1 MRSSDTGVVWLAVA
15 ASVLAGCGGGGGG
28 SGNTPPVNAAPTIQ
42 NQTYSGTEDVT
53 LAGQIVAS
61 DPGDTLSF
69 SIVTNPAHGT
79 LGGSLASGQFSYA
92 PAANFNGEDAFRVRV
107 ADSRNQTAIA
117 TIRLVLA
124 PVNDPPSAANDVIKV
139 ETTGAV
145 AVLTNDSDVD
155 GDALTVAIRGT
166 PLVGTATVNG
176 DGTVAIALPPGFK
189 GFTKFDYRIT
199 DAAGITADA
208 TTQVF
213 VGIEPFSVFYY
224 GVPPGGGD
232 TGIYLDDL
240 FTSRPVHPPV
250 MAATFESLAVSADG
264 SALVYVLRLSNE
276 FQVWYV
282 DIGNLG
288 VQRPAATL
296 SSAQTVDTVAISHD
310 GRYAATVLRT
320 AASPADIREVQLFD
334 ADNAAPPSRVSLD
347 PAIHLASYEPKF
359 NAAGTALYYIANVA
373 FPGESAVYKVTLS
386 TRAVA
391 RATPILPAAVG
402 ASYVAFWVSPDESRI
417 LHFRSLDATAR
428 QLSVTPGGQPDV
440 QALLHEPSFAEPFY
454 PSIAPD
460 FDTVAVPQLHGPDA
474 DRLKLAHMS
483 SPGTTVA
490 AGPEEFVRNIEPTT
504 VPENVRW
511 RHDSG
516 AFLTCS
522 WAQSALCRVYE
533 ASLSDLD
540 HPQVVNGPIAAQESA
555 TNGAYS
561 SDGERVS
568 YWVSGPMKQELHV
581 TTRASMGAASTLVS
595 PASEYLISSMLDPSG
610 RVAVYMT
617 AASAGMTLVNLDV
630 PEATVRIA
638 DESPGIIGLN
648 VIARRW
654 VPVFGFSP
662 LPGIADSSAV
672 AVAPTPARRGSA
684 ETFQGTQ
691 PTILPAVLPVTLPGD
706 PPGGNT

>member
-28 SGNTPPVNAAPTIQ
+28 GNPQPVNAAPTIQ
-42 NQTYSGTEDVT
+42 NQTYSGTEDVI
-53 LAGQIVAS
+53 LAGQIVAA

-69 SIVTNPAHGT
+69 SIVANPAHGT
-79 LGGSLASGQFSYA
+79 LSGSLASGQFSYA
-92 PAANFNGEDAFRVRV
+92 PAANFNGEDTFQVRV
-107 ADSRNQTAIA
+107 ADSRNQTATA
-117 TIRLVLA
+117 TIRLLLA
-124 PVNDPPSAANDVIKV
+124 PVNDPPAAVRDVIQV
-139 ETTGAV
+139 DATNAV
-145 AVLTNDSDVD
+145 AVLANDSDVD

-199 DAAGITADA
+199 DAAGVTADA

-213 VGIEPFSVFYY
+213 VGIAPFSVFYY

-232 TGIYLDDL
+232 IGIYLDDL

-250 MAATFESLAVSADG
+250 AATAIFESLAVSADG
-264 SALVYVLRLSNE
+264 SALVYVLRLMNQ

-282 DIGNLG
+282 DVGNLG
-288 VQRPAATL
+288 LQRPAAIV
-296 SSAQTVDTVAISHD
+296 SSAQTVDTVAISRD
-310 GRYAATVLRT
+310 GRYVATVLRT
-320 AASPADIREVQLFD
+320 GASPADIREVQLFD
-334 ADNAAPPSRVSLD
+334 ADDSAPPSRVSLD
-347 PAIHLASYEPKF
+347 PAVHLASYEPKF
-359 NAAGTALYYIANVA
+359 NDAGTALYYIANVA
-373 FPGESAVYKVTLS
+373 FPGESAVYKVMLS

-391 RATPILPAAVG
+391 RATPILPAAPG
-402 ASYVAFWVSPDESRI
+402 ASYITFWVNSDESRI

-428 QLSVTPGGQPDV
+428 QLWVTPGGQVDV

-460 FDTVAVPQLHGPDA
+460 FDTVAVPQLNGPDA

-504 VPENVRW
+504 VREQLRW

-516 AFLTCS
+516 AFLICS
-522 WAQSALCRVYE
+522 RTQVALCRVYE

-540 HPQVVNGPIAAQESA
+540 HPQVVNAPIAAQESA
-555 TNGAYS
+555 INGMYS
-561 SDGERVS
+561 SDGERIS
-568 YWVSGPMKQELHV
+568 YWVSGPLKQELHV
-581 TTRASMGAASTLVS
+581 TTRATMGTASTLVS
-595 PASEYLISSMLDPSG
+595 PAGEYLGSSMLDPSG
-610 RVAVYMT
+610 RVAVYLMV
-617 AASAGMTLVNLDV
+617 ASARLTLVNLDV
-630 PEATVRIA
+630 PQATVRIA
-638 DESPGIIGLN
+638 DESPGIVGLN

-654 VPVFGFSP
+654 VPVFGF
-662 LPGIADSSAV
+662 
-672 AVAPTPARRGSA
+672 
-684 ETFQGTQ
+684 F
-691 PTILPAVLPVTLPGD
+691 PV
-706 PPGGNT
+706 PPP

>member
-15 ASVLAGCGGGGGG
+15 ASVLAGCGGGGG
-28 SGNTPPVNAAPTIQ
+28 GNTPPVNAAPTIQ

-53 LAGQIVAS
+53 LAGQIVAA

-69 SIVTNPAHGT
+69 SIVANPAHGT
-79 LGGSLASGQFSYA
+79 LSGSIASGQFSYA
-92 PAANFNGEDAFRVRV
+92 PAANFNGEDTFQVRV
-107 ADSRNQTAIA
+107 ADSRNQTATA
-117 TIRLVLA
+117 TIVLVLA
-124 PVNDPPSAANDVIKV
+124 PVNDPPAAANDVIQV
-139 ETTGAV
+139 DATNAV

-166 PLVGTATVNG
+166 PVVGTATVNS

-189 GFTKFDYRIT
+189 GFTRFDYRIT
-199 DAAGITADA
+199 DAAGVTADA
-208 TTQVF
+208 TSQVF
-213 VGIEPFSVFYY
+213 VGIAPFSVFYY

-250 MAATFESLAVSADG
+250 TAATFENLAVSADG
-264 SALVYVLRLSNE
+264 SALVYVLRLMNQ

-282 DIGNLG
+282 DVGNLG
-288 VQRPAATL
+288 VQRPAATV
-296 SSAQTVDTVAISHD
+296 SSAQTVDTVAISRD
-310 GRYAATVLRT
+310 GRHVATVLRT
-320 AASPADIREVQLFD
+320 GASPADIREVQLFD
-334 ADNAAPPSRVSLD
+334 ADDSAPPSRVSLD
-347 PAIHLASYEPKF
+347 PAVHLASYEPKF

-391 RATPILPAAVG
+391 RATPILPAAPG
-402 ASYVAFWVSPDESRI
+402 ASYITFWVSLDESRI
-417 LHFRSLDATAR
+417 LHYRSLDAAGR
-428 QLSVTPGGQPDV
+428 QLWVTPGGQVDV
-440 QALLHEPSFAEPFY
+440 QALHEPSFTEPFY

-460 FDTVAVPQLHGPDA
+460 FDTVAVPQLNGPDA

-490 AGPEEFVRNIEPTT
+490 AGPEEFVRHIEPTT
-504 VPENVRW
+504 VREQLRW

-516 AFLTCS
+516 AFLICS
-522 WAQSALCRVYE
+522 RTQGALCRVYE

-540 HPQVVNGPIAAQESA
+540 HPQVVNAPVAAQESA
-555 TNGAYS
+555 INGVYS
-561 SDGERVS
+561 SDGERIS

-581 TTRASMGAASTLVS
+581 TTRATMGAASTLVS
-595 PASEYLISSMLDPSG
+595 PAGEFLIDYMLDPSG

-617 AASAGMTLVNLDV
+617 AASARMTLVNLDV
-630 PEATVRIA
+630 PQATVRVA

-662 LPGIADSSAV
+662 VP
-672 AVAPTPARRGSA
+672 AP
-684 ETFQGTQ
+684 
-691 PTILPAVLPVTLPGD
+691 
-706 PPGGNT
+706 